1 MPDAPRKYP
10 RVPHLT
16 GRVGPGADDVE
27 LSPRETDA
35 LLSRPVI
42 VEEKLD
48 GANVML
54 WVDAGVPRVAT
65 RGGAGAADRAGL
77 LGPVRAWVMERADAL
92 RDALGEHHAVYAEWL
107 LRRHAVPYTR
117 LPAPLVGF
125 DVLDRRTAE
134 FEPVADRDRILEIA
148 GLPVVPCLFSGRL
161 GSVADL
167 DSLHGRSR
175 FGNEPA
181 EGLVVRADGPPRAI
195 AKQID
200 PRWAGAGAAPWS
212 PDPRS
217 NIVKPEA
224 AAATGRAPD
233 LIPADRA
240 VDLRGTVTF
249 LVDDDELMLP
259 LDIEWEAERE

>member
-1 MPDAPRKYP
+1 MGA
-10 RVPHLT
+10 
-16 GRVGPGADDVE
+16 GADDVA

-35 LLSRPVI
+35 LLGRPVV

-48 GANVML
+48 GANVVVWM
-54 WVDAGVPRVAT
+54 DAGVPRVAT
-65 RGGAGAADRAGL
+65 RGGAGAADRAGI
-77 LGPVRAWVMERADAL
+77 LGPVRAWLMERADAL

-134 FEPVADRDRILEIA
+134 FEPMTERDRILETA

-167 DSLHGRSR
+167 RSLHGRSR
-175 FGNEPA
+175 FGDNRA
-181 EGLVVRADGPPRAI
+181 EGLVLRADGHPRAI
-195 AKQID
+195 AKDID
-200 PRWAGAGAAPWS
+200 PRWADAGAAPWS

-217 NIVKPEA
+217 NIVRPEV
-224 AAATGRAPD
+224 
-233 LIPADRA
+233 A
-240 VDLRGTVTF
+240 VGLT
-249 LVDDDELMLP
+249 
-259 LDIEWEAERE
+259 